1 MCFQGLRF
9 QGVHP
14 FQCGHS
20 TFLPT
25 SSLRLAPR
33 SGSAHIPDPSHSR
46 GSAAAGPALH
56 PVPPI
61 NALYLHR
68 PHLSLTP
75 STSGMRRHR
84 PYPIR
89 LRPLPGSVR
98 PRPSLTAEDQHA
110 DCAGARQR
118 RGLLT
123 PTRISLR
130 EGGKAIAGLTAGGTR
145 GRASRRR
152 SQRPRERGAGEA
164 PRDGRCERGGGGP
177 GLCWTEPASV
187 GPGGRGRALRRRASR
202 NPHAVSPE
210 GEPSGPGRSLGHA
223 PAWEDGGGPADQS
236 AQPEPA
242 SRRPLG
248 PMDAV
253 LRAAAGVHHLL
264 V

>member
-1 MCFQGLRF
+1 MCAFGVFAFRVLILFNAVFQ
-9 QGVHP
+9 
-14 FQCGHS
+14 HS
-20 TFLPT
+20 CPPPV
-25 SSLRLAPR
+25 SASPPDLAPPTYLTPPTQGGAPPR
-33 SGSAHIPDPSHSR
+33 APPYIPV
-46 GSAAAGPALH
+46 L
-56 PVPPI
+56 PI

-98 PRPSLTAEDQHA
+98 PRPSLTAEGRRA

-130 EGGKAIAGLTAGGTR
+130 EGGKAIAGLTAGRTR
-145 GRASRRR
+145 SRASRRR
-152 SQRPRERGAGEA
+152 SQRPREKGAGEA

-210 GEPSGPGRSLGHA
+210 GEASPLDLAA
-223 PAWEDGGGPADQS
+223 P
-236 AQPEPA
+236 
-242 SRRPLG
+242 
-248 PMDAV
+248 
-253 LRAAAGVHHLL
+253 
-264 V
+264 